1 MHCLVV
7 GNGESRRG
15 INISK
20 FSNRFET
27 VGCNAIH
34 RDFKVDHLVCCDRR
48 MVDESVE
55 SDNTKDTKIYV
66 REEWYRYYRKVRKD
80 KRIQVVP
87 SIPYQELRKQDKP
100 INWGSGTYAILVAAN
115 LNPKSITLLGFDLY
129 PIDDKVNNVYKGT
142 VNYSS
147 KDSKPIDHSY
157 WEYQIFQTIKNF
169 PEIEFRI
176 YNKHT
181 WKLPKSWNQDNVYF
195 ENFDLIKDL
204 TLA

>member
-15 INISK
+15 IDISK

-129 PIDDKVNNVYKGT
+129 PTDDKVNNVYKGT

-147 KDSKPIDHSY
+147 KDSKPIDYSY